1 MIIGM
6 LFSVLKNMR
15 QWEET
20 TSNSKLTPLE
30 LWTYHMKIFKMNLIR
45 IILLLRQKTY
55 MFYRKKRR
63 WTRVLKVWRF
73 SWITWLWRNRK
84 CCQVGTCSTISSPKA
99 LQTRPLQEKSTQN
112 VHCQNNVIVL
122 HESTAQTGEQCNRK
136 MQKIMANTEKEP
148 KKTIRKRLLSP
159 FWPNWTTI

>member
-20 TSNSKLTPLE
+20 TSNSKLTQLE

-55 MFYRKKRR
+55 MFYRKNRR

-84 CCQVGTCSTISSPKA
+84 CCQIGTWSTISSPKA

-136 MQKIMANTEKEP
+136 MQKSWQIQ
-148 KKTIRKRLLSP
+148 KKNRKRLLEKDLSP